1 MSKRRPTEAEGNAQR
16 DDLLSLAL
24 IDGYAARVA
33 KRAVELQMGPA
44 ILAMVGTGDDVC
56 DRLRASMLSEG
67 HTTDERMRRLHDQQ
81 RRAKMPEHNAVLW
94 AHTMLLELGPVIL
107 PPEEMTLVIRR
118 LPDPAWR
125 VIVALG
131 GGGATALCLP
141 ADVVMRVG
149 DLGQEAQDL
158 AVAEAAEMGDM
169 E

>member
-1 MSKRRPTEAEGNAQR
+1 MSKHRPTEAEGKAQR
-16 DDLLSLAL
+16 DELLSLAL

-33 KRAVELQMGPA
+33 KRADDLQMGPA

-67 HTTDERMRRLHDQQ
+67 HTTPEQMRRLHDQQ
-81 RRAKMPEHNAVLW
+81 RGARMPRHNPVLW
-94 AHTMLLELGPVIL
+94 THAMVLELGPVIL
-107 PPEEMTLVIRR
+107 PPEEMALVIRR
-118 LPDPAWR
+118 LPDPAWQ

-158 AVAEAAEMGDM
+158 ALAEAAEMGDV